1 MDNYYQ
7 EEHDREI
14 AFKEICKDEVTYMH
28 KEDYLPWLEKY
39 KHLRFPGYIPE
50 YLPLIGPQ
58 HFNQVYYQLSGMACF
73 LRYTEEA
80 KQANEAYKLIDF
92 NVEKSL
98 LDWLC
103 LYENLGSQIHS
114 IIETNLNAEENEE
127 EFNTG
132 FISIDTDYNARI
144 AVVDYVDVLDFL
156 SNLYDHYWKKMEEY
170 GGIYD
175 ASKDEYEEDFEFDTE
190 VHALRTLLEMKT
202 DGKEE

>member
-1 MDNYYQ
+1 
-7 EEHDREI
+7 
-14 AFKEICKDEVTYMH
+14 
-28 KEDYLPWLEKY
+28 
-39 KHLRFPGYIPE
+39 
-50 YLPLIGPQ
+50 
-58 HFNQVYYQLSGMACF
+58 MAYF

-80 KQANEAYKLIDF
+80 KLANEAYKLIDF

-144 AVVDYVDVLDFL
+144 AVVDFVDVLDFL
-156 SNLYDHYWKKMEEY
+156 SNLYSHYWKKMEEY
-170 GGIYD
+170 GGLRD
-175 ASKDEYEEDFEFDTE
+175 ASKDEYEEDFEFDAE
-190 VHALRTLLEMKT
+190 VHVLRTLIMK
-202 DGKEE
+202 KAENEE

>member
-1 MDNYYQ
+1 
-7 EEHDREI
+7 
-14 AFKEICKDEVTYMH
+14 
-28 KEDYLPWLEKY
+28 
-39 KHLRFPGYIPE
+39 
-50 YLPLIGPQ
+50 
-58 HFNQVYYQLSGMACF
+58 MACF

-103 LYENLGSQIHS
+103 LYENLGSKIHS

-156 SNLYDHYWKKMEEY
+156 SNLYSHYWKKMEEY
-170 GGIYD
+170 GGIYK

-190 VHALRTLLEMKT
+190 VHVLRTLIMK
-202 DGKEE
+202 KAENEK

>member
-1 MDNYYQ
+1 MSNYFEQ
-7 EEHDREI
+7 EHDREI
-14 AFKEICKDEVTYMH
+14 AFKEICKDEITYMH
-28 KEDYLPWLEKY
+28 KEDYLPWLEKHR
-39 KHLRFPGYIPE
+39 HLRKEGYFPE
-50 YLPLIGPQ
+50 YSPLIKPQ
-58 HFNQVYYQLSGMACF
+58 DFNQVYYHLSDMACF

-170 GGIYD
+170 GGLYD
-175 ASKDEYEEDFEFDTE
+175 ARKDEYEEDFEFDTE
-190 VHALRTLLEMKT
+190 VHALRTLIMKKAEN
-202 DGKEE
+202 DE